1 VHNRRGGLVLARLL
15 VRAVL
20 ALSTVTGLFG
30 LIVGSV
36 FGAGKTVVVLPTTGI
51 VDNVMAGYL
60 SEGIRKAAADG
71 ATAVIIRLNTPGGS
85 LTATNDIV
93 GTLLEAP
100 LPVIVWVAP
109 AGGFAASAGT
119 FITLASNVA
128 VMAPGTR
135 IGAASPI
142 SSTGEDIPDTL
153 GKKVLND
160 AIASISQ
167 IATDRHRN
175 KDWAVEAVR
184 DARSSPASEA
194 VQLGVVDGIAAT
206 LDDVLRFA
214 NGRTVDVAGGQV
226 TLDLTGAQ
234 TSELGMNPFQAFL
247 HLLSDENIALLL
259 FSAGSLGLTYELIN
273 PNFVTGIIGAMAIIL
288 AFIGFGSLPLNVAGL
303 LLIILAIVLFILE
316 ATVTSHGLLAVGGVV
331 CFFLGAS
338 ALYTAPGDP
347 FAPAVTAAQPLVIV
361 MTVTFAAF
369 AALIVIAAYRTRRW
383 SPDPGTLGTPLGV
396 GTSGVVRMPLDPRGS
411 IYAAGEEWTAR
422 TTDNQPL
429 ERGTHVRVIGV
440 DGLTAI
446 VEPDQTA
453 SEA

>member
-1 VHNRRGGLVLARLL
+1 VEVSFVARLL
-15 VRAVL
+15 VRAAL
-20 ALSTVTGLFG
+20 ALTTVTGLFG

-36 FGAGKTVVVLPTTGI
+36 LGGGKTVVVLPTTGV

-60 SEGIRKAAADG
+60 AEGIARAERDG
-71 ATAVIIRLNTPGGS
+71 AAAVIIKLDTPGGA
-85 LTATNDIV
+85 LTATNSIV
-93 GTLLEAP
+93 ETIFGAKV
-100 LPVIVWVAP
+100 PVIVWVAP

-135 IGAASPI
+135 IGAASPVAAG
-142 SSTGEDIPDTL
+142 GEDIPDTL

-160 AIASISQ
+160 SIAFITQ

-175 KDWAVEAVR
+175 KDWAIQAVR

-194 VQLGVVDGIAAT
+194 AELGVVDGIGAT
-206 LDDVLRFA
+206 LDDVLRIA
-214 NGRTVDVAGGQV
+214 NGKTIDVAQQQV

-338 ALYTAPGDP
+338 ALYTVPGDP
-347 FAPAVTAAQPLVIV
+347 FAPAVTAAQPLVVV

-369 AALIVIAAYRTRRW
+369 AALIVVAAYRTRRMTAG
-383 SPDPGTLGTPLGV
+383 PGMIGVALGV
-396 GTSGVVRMPLDPRGS
+396 GTSGVVRMPLDPLGS
-411 IYAAGEEWTAR
+411 IYAAGEEWSAR
-422 TTDNQPL
+422 TADNESL
-429 ERGTHVRVIGV
+429 DRGTPIRVVGV
-440 DGLTAI
+440 EGLTAI
-446 VEPDQTA
+446 VEPA
-453 SEA
+453 PAGSET

>member
-1 VHNRRGGLVLARLL
+1 VARHV
-15 VRAVL
+15 VRAAL
-20 ALSTVTGLFG
+20 ALSTIAGLFG

-36 FGAGKTVVVLPTTGI
+36 FGAGKTVVILPTTGV

-60 SEGIRKAAADG
+60 AEGIDKAAADG

-85 LTATNDIV
+85 LTSTNDIV
-93 GTLLEAP
+93 GTILEAP
-100 LPVIVWVAP
+100 IPVIVWVAP

-119 FITLASNVA
+119 FITLSANVA

-142 SSTGEDIPDTL
+142 SSSGEDIPDTL
-153 GKKVLND
+153 GKKVMND
-160 AIASISQ
+160 AIASITQ

-175 KDWAVEAVR
+175 KEWAIEAVR

-194 VQLGVVDGIAAT
+194 VELGVVDGIAAT
-206 LDDVLRFA
+206 LDDVLQIA
-214 NGRTVDVAGGQV
+214 NGRMVEVRGQSV
-226 TLDLTGAQ
+226 TLDVAGAQ

-288 AFIGFGSLPLNVAGL
+288 AFIGFGSLPLNAAGL
-303 LLIILAIVLFILE
+303 LLIILAVVLFILE

-338 ALYTAPGDP
+338 ALYTVPGDP
-347 FAPAVTAAQPLVIV
+347 FAPAVTAAQPLVVV
-361 MTVTFAAF
+361 MTITMAAF
-369 AALIVIAAYRTRRW
+369 AALIVFAAYRTRRMA
-383 SPDPGTLGTPLGV
+383 PGPGMIGVPLGV
-396 GTSGVVRMPLDPRGS
+396 GTTGVVRMPLEPLGS
-411 IYAAGEEWTAR
+411 IYAAGEEWSAR
-422 TTDNQPL
+422 TTDKQPL
-429 ERGTHVRVIGV
+429 ARGTHVRVVAIQ
-440 DGLTAI
+440 GLTAL
-446 VEPDQTA
+446 VEPAPTTSDA
-453 SEA
+453 

>member
-1 VHNRRGGLVLARLL
+1 VEVSYVARLL

-60 SEGIRKAAADG
+60 SEGIARAENDG
-71 ATAVIIRLNTPGGS
+71 AAAVIIQLDTPGGA
-85 LTATNDIV
+85 LTATNTIV
-93 GTLLEAP
+93 ETIFSAK

-119 FITLASNVA
+119 FITMSANVA

-135 IGAASPI
+135 IGAASPVA
-142 SSTGEDIPDTL
+142 SGGEDIPETL

-160 AIASISQ
+160 SIAWITQ

-175 KDWAVEAVR
+175 KEWAVEAVR

-194 VQLGVVDGIAAT
+194 VELGVVDGIGAS
-206 LDDVLRFA
+206 LDDVLRIA
-214 NGRTVDVAGGQV
+214 TGKTVDVAGGQV
-226 TLDLTGAQ
+226 TIDLTGAS

-316 ATVTSHGLLAVGGVV
+316 ATVTSHGLLAVGGVI

-361 MTVTFAAF
+361 MTLTMAAF
-369 AALIVIAAYRTRRW
+369 AVLIVFAAYRTRRMA
-383 SPDPGTLGTPLGV
+383 PGPGTIGTPLGL
-396 GTSGVVRMPLDPRGS
+396 GTTGVVRMPLEPRGS

-422 TTDNQPL
+422 TADNQPIA
-429 ERGTHVRVIGV
+429 RGTHIRVVGV
-440 DGLTAI
+440 DGLTAV
-446 VEPDQTA
+446 VEPDPTA

>member
-1 VHNRRGGLVLARLL
+1 VARLL
-15 VRAVL
+15 VRAIL
-20 ALSTVTGLFG
+20 ALSTVTGLFC

-36 FGAGKTVVVLPTTGI
+36 FGAGKTVVVLPTTGV

-60 SEGIRKAAADG
+60 AEGIRKASADG
-71 ATAVIIRLNTPGGS
+71 ATAVVIRLNTPGGA
-85 LTATNDIV
+85 LTATNEIV
-93 GTLLEAP
+93 GTIFDAP

-135 IGAASPI
+135 IGAASPVAAG
-142 SSTGEDIPDTL
+142 GEDIPETL

-160 AIASISQ
+160 SIAYITQ

-175 KDWAVEAVR
+175 KDWAIEAVR

-194 VQLGVVDGIAAT
+194 VELGVVDGIAAT
-206 LDDVLRFA
+206 LDEVLQIA
-214 NGRTVDVAGGQV
+214 NGKTVEVAGQQV
-226 TLDLTGAQ
+226 TLDLANAET
-234 TSELGMNPFQAFL
+234 TELGMNPFQAFL

-303 LLIILAIVLFILE
+303 LLIILAVVLFILE
-316 ATVTSHGLLAVGGVV
+316 TTVTSHGLLAVGGVI

-338 ALYTAPGDP
+338 ALYTVPGDP

-361 MTVTFAAF
+361 MTVTMAAF
-369 AALIVIAAYRTRRW
+369 AALIVVAAYRTRRMTAG
-383 SPDPGTLGTPLGV
+383 PGMIGLPLGV
-396 GTSGVVRMPLDPRGS
+396 GTAGVVRMPLEPLGS
-411 IYAAGEEWTAR
+411 IYAAGEEWSAR
-422 TTDNQPL
+422 AANNEPL
-429 ERGTHVRVIGV
+429 ARGTVITVVGMQ
-440 DGLTAI
+440 GLTAV
-446 VEPDQTA
+446 VEPGPA
-453 SEA
+453 NSEAQ

>member
-1 VHNRRGGLVLARLL
+1 VARLL
-15 VRAVL
+15 VRAAL

-36 FGAGKTVVVLPTTGI
+36 FGAGKTVVVLPTTGV

-60 SEGIRKAAADG
+60 AEGIRKASADG
-71 ATAVIIRLNTPGGS
+71 ATAVVIRLNTPGGA
-85 LTATNDIV
+85 LTATNEIV
-93 GTLLEAP
+93 GTIFDAP

-135 IGAASPI
+135 IGAASPVAAG
-142 SSTGEDIPDTL
+142 GEDIPETL

-160 AIASISQ
+160 SIAYITQ

-175 KDWAVEAVR
+175 KDWAIEAVR

-194 VQLGVVDGIAAT
+194 VELGVVDGIAAT
-206 LDDVLRFA
+206 LDEVLQIA
-214 NGRTVDVAGGQV
+214 NGKTVEVAGQQV
-226 TLDLTGAQ
+226 TLDLADAET
-234 TSELGMNPFQAFL
+234 TELGMNPFQAFL

-303 LLIILAIVLFILE
+303 LLIILAVVLFILE
-316 ATVTSHGLLAVGGVV
+316 ATVTSHGLLAVGGVI

-338 ALYTAPGDP
+338 ALYTVPGDP

-361 MTVTFAAF
+361 MTLTMAAF
-369 AALIVIAAYRTRRW
+369 AVLIVFAAYRTRRMTVE
-383 SPDPGTLGTPLGV
+383 PGMIGSPLGI
-396 GTSGVVRMPLDPRGS
+396 GTGGVVRMPLEPLGS

-422 TTDNQPL
+422 TPDNKPL
-429 ERGTHVRVIGV
+429 PRGTSVKVIAV
-440 DGLTAI
+440 EGLTAV
-446 VEPDQTA
+446 VEPA
-453 SEA
+453 PASSEAQ

>member
-1 VHNRRGGLVLARLL
+1 VARLL
-15 VRAVL
+15 VRAIL

-36 FGAGKTVVVLPTTGI
+36 FGAGKTVVVLPTTGV

-60 SEGIRKAAADG
+60 AEGIRKASADG
-71 ATAVIIRLNTPGGS
+71 ATAVVIRLNTPGGA
-85 LTATNDIV
+85 LTATNEIV
-93 GTLLEAP
+93 GTIFDAP

-135 IGAASPI
+135 IGAASPVAAG
-142 SSTGEDIPDTL
+142 GEDIPETL

-160 AIASISQ
+160 SIAYITQ

-175 KDWAVEAVR
+175 KDWAIEAVR

-194 VQLGVVDGIAAT
+194 VELGVVDGIAAT
-206 LDDVLRFA
+206 LDEVLQIA
-214 NGRTVDVAGGQV
+214 NGKTVEVAGQQV
-226 TLDLTGAQ
+226 TLDLANAET
-234 TSELGMNPFQAFL
+234 TELGMNPFQAFL

-303 LLIILAIVLFILE
+303 LLIILAVVLFILE
-316 ATVTSHGLLAVGGVV
+316 TTVTSHGLLAVGGVI

-338 ALYTAPGDP
+338 ALYTVPGDP

-361 MTVTFAAF
+361 MTVTMAAF
-369 AALIVIAAYRTRRW
+369 AALIVVAAYRTRRMTAG
-383 SPDPGTLGTPLGV
+383 PGMIGLPLGV
-396 GTSGVVRMPLDPRGS
+396 GTAGVVRMPLEPLGS
-411 IYAAGEEWTAR
+411 IYAAGEEWSAR
-422 TTDNQPL
+422 AANNEPL
-429 ERGTHVRVIGV
+429 ARGTVITVVGMQ
-440 DGLTAI
+440 GLTAV
-446 VEPDQTA
+446 VEPGPA
-453 SEA
+453 NSEAQ

>member
-1 VHNRRGGLVLARLL
+1 MVRLL
-15 VRAVL
+15 VRAAL

-60 SEGIRKAAADG
+60 AEGIDKAAANG
-71 ATAVIIRLNTPGGS
+71 ASAVVIQLNTPGGS
-85 LTATNDIV
+85 LTSTNDIV
-93 GTLLEAP
+93 GTLFEAP
-100 LPVIVWVAP
+100 IPVIVWVAP

-135 IGAASPI
+135 IGAASPVAAG
-142 SSTGEDIPDTL
+142 GEDIPETL

-160 AIASISQ
+160 AIASITQ

-175 KDWAVEAVR
+175 KDWAIEAVR

-194 VQLGVVDGIAAT
+194 VALGVVDGIAAT
-206 LDDVLRFA
+206 LDEVLQIA
-214 NGRTVDVAGGQV
+214 NGKTVDVAGKQV
-226 TLDLTGAQ
+226 TLDLTDAE
-234 TSELGMNPFQAFL
+234 TTELGMNPFQAFL

-273 PNFVTGIIGAMAIIL
+273 PNFVTGIIGALAIIL

-316 ATVTSHGLLAVGGVV
+316 ASVTSHGLLAVGGVI

-338 ALYTAPGDP
+338 ALYTVPGDP

-361 MTVTFAAF
+361 MTVTFAVF
-369 AALIVIAAYRTRRW
+369 AALIVVAAYRTRRMAAGPGMIG
-383 SPDPGTLGTPLGV
+383 SPLDV
-396 GTSGVVRMPLDPRGS
+396 GTAGVVRRPLEPLGS
-411 IYAAGEEWTAR
+411 IYAAGEEWSAR
-422 TTDNQPL
+422 TADNEPL
-429 ERGTHVRVIGV
+429 ARGTTIKVIGV
-440 DGLTAI
+440 EGLTAI
-446 VEPDQTA
+446 VEPAPTA
-453 SEA
+453 SET

>member
-1 VHNRRGGLVLARLL
+1 
-15 VRAVL
+15 
-20 ALSTVTGLFG
+20 
-30 LIVGSV
+30 
-36 FGAGKTVVVLPTTGI
+36 
-51 VDNVMAGYL
+51 MAGYL
-60 SEGIRKAAADG
+60 AEGIRKASADG
-71 ATAVIIRLNTPGGS
+71 ATAVVIRLNTPGGA
-85 LTATNDIV
+85 LTATNEIV
-93 GTLLEAP
+93 GTIFDAP

-135 IGAASPI
+135 IGAASPVAAG
-142 SSTGEDIPDTL
+142 GEDIPETL

-160 AIASISQ
+160 SIAYITQ

-175 KDWAVEAVR
+175 KDWAIEAVR

-194 VQLGVVDGIAAT
+194 VELGVVDGIAAT
-206 LDDVLRFA
+206 LDEVLQIA
-214 NGRTVDVAGGQV
+214 NGKTVEVAGQQV
-226 TLDLTGAQ
+226 TLDLADAET
-234 TSELGMNPFQAFL
+234 TELGMNPFQAFL

-303 LLIILAIVLFILE
+303 LLIILAVVLFILE
-316 ATVTSHGLLAVGGVV
+316 ATVTSHGLLAVGGVI

-338 ALYTAPGDP
+338 ALYTVPGDP

-361 MTVTFAAF
+361 MTLTMAAF
-369 AALIVIAAYRTRRW
+369 AVLIVFAAYRTRRMTVE
-383 SPDPGTLGTPLGV
+383 PGMIGSPLGI
-396 GTSGVVRMPLDPRGS
+396 GTGGVVRMPLEPLGS

-422 TTDNQPL
+422 TPDNKPL
-429 ERGTHVRVIGV
+429 PRGTSVKVIAV
-440 DGLTAI
+440 EGLTAV
-446 VEPDQTA
+446 VEPA
-453 SEA
+453 PASSEAQ

>member
-1 VHNRRGGLVLARLL
+1 VEVSFVARLL
-15 VRAVL
+15 VRAAL

-36 FGAGKTVVVLPTTGI
+36 LGAGKTVVVLPTTGV

-60 SEGIRKAAADG
+60 AEAIARAERDG
-71 ATAVIIRLNTPGGS
+71 AAAVIIKLDTPGGA
-85 LTATNDIV
+85 LTATNSIV
-93 GTLLEAP
+93 ETIFGAKV
-100 LPVIVWVAP
+100 PVIVWVAP

-135 IGAASPI
+135 IGAASPVAAG
-142 SSTGEDIPDTL
+142 GEDIPDTL

-160 AIASISQ
+160 SIAFITQ

-175 KDWAVEAVR
+175 KDWAIQAVR

-194 VQLGVVDGIAAT
+194 AELGVVDGIGAT
-206 LDDVLRFA
+206 LDDVLRIA
-214 NGRTVDVAGGQV
+214 NGKTVDVAQQSV

-338 ALYTAPGDP
+338 ALYTVPGDP
-347 FAPAVTAAQPLVIV
+347 FAPAVTAAQPLVVV

-369 AALIVIAAYRTRRW
+369 AALIVVAAYRTRRMTAG
-383 SPDPGTLGTPLGV
+383 PGMIGVALGV
-396 GTSGVVRMPLDPRGS
+396 GTSGVVRMPLDPLGS
-411 IYAAGEEWTAR
+411 IYAAGEEWSAR
-422 TTDNQPL
+422 TADNESL
-429 ERGTHVRVIGV
+429 DRGTPIRVVGV
-440 DGLTAI
+440 EGLTAI
-446 VEPDQTA
+446 VEPA
-453 SEA
+453 PAGSET

>member
-1 VHNRRGGLVLARLL
+1 MHNRPGGLLLARLL

-30 LIVGSV
+30 LIAGSV

-60 SEGIRKAAADG
+60 SEGIARAERDG
-71 ATAVIIRLNTPGGS
+71 AAAVIIELDTPGGA
-85 LTATNDIV
+85 LTATNSIV
-93 GTLLEAP
+93 ETIFAAK

-119 FITLASNVA
+119 FITLSGNIAL
-128 VMAPGTR
+128 MAPATR

-160 AIASISQ
+160 AIASITQ

-175 KDWAVEAVR
+175 KEWAIEAVR

-206 LDDVLRFA
+206 LDDVLKFS
-214 NGRTVDVAGGQV
+214 NGKTVDVAGQQV
-226 TLDLTGAQ
+226 TLDLAGAR

-361 MTVTFAAF
+361 MTVTMAAF
-369 AALIVIAAYRTRRW
+369 AALIVFAAYRTRRMAAG
-383 SPDPGTLGTPLGV
+383 PGMIGVPLGI
-396 GTSGVVRMPLDPRGS
+396 GTAGVVRMPLQPLGS
-411 IYAAGEEWTAR
+411 IYAAGEEWSAR
-422 TTDNQPL
+422 TADNEPL
-429 ERGTHVRVIGV
+429 ARGTHIRVIGIE
-440 DGLTAI
+440 GLTAI
-446 VEPDQTA
+446 VESVPTSA
-453 SEA
+453 ET